1 MKFSVPSEKF
11 DRQNLPGI
19 RSVIALAV
27 ALILLV
33 PGAIAGGLA
42 PHVAHYTMKLLSAR
56 SGSNIESVGGDM
68 LVRWDGDCV
77 GWTMTNR
84 TVFDVGYTGGDR
96 VRIAMDATTWESAPG
111 DRYTFLVRTRF
122 NEKESDRIEGTA
134 RLGGNS
140 PVANFISP
148 VKKQIALP
156 RDTIL
161 PTQHT
166 KTVLASAGGKPRIVR
181 ANVFDGFTFGG
192 AQFVNAIIGGR
203 LAQRNGSHSAFPE
216 LRQLPAWTVNLA
228 SFSTGKAD
236 AEPDSEIS
244 LKIFANGIAE
254 RMDMDFGDFRVRGDL
269 KKVNIAR
276 PPACK

>member
-1 MKFSVPSEKF
+1 MKFSFPSEKF
-11 DRQNLPGI
+11 SRQNLPGI
-19 RSVIALAV
+19 RNAIAFAA
-27 ALILLV
+27 ALILLAPAAV
-33 PGAIAGGLA
+33 AGGLA

-56 SGSNIESVGGDM
+56 SGSNIESVVGDM
-68 LVRWDGDCV
+68 LVRWDGDCA

-134 RLGGNS
+134 RLDGDS

-166 KTVLASAGGKPRIVR
+166 KTVLASAGGTPKIVR

-203 LAQRNGSHSAFPE
+203 LAQGNGPQSAFPE
-216 LRQLPAWTVNLA
+216 LRQQPAWIVNLA
-228 SFSTGKAD
+228 FFSTGKAD

-269 KKVNIAR
+269 KEVKIVR
-276 PPACK
+276 SPTCK